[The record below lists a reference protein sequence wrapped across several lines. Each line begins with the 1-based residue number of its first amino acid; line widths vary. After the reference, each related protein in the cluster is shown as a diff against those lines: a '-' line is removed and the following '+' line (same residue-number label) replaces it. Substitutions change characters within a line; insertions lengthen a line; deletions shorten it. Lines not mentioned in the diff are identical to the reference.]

1 MKSAGRQACGCP
13 LAASRLWY
21 GPRVVNNRGM
31 SDRQTAVASL
41 KPKPRAASRRQRRA
55 GKWRRG
61 SVIAALAVLSAFP
74 LLFHRYVP
82 NSIGNLGSLLETF
95 LPWVGVAIPIL
106 GAAALVRRSATAGVA
121 LLIPALVWGLMF
133 GHLLIPN
140 RGGGGPSDLRVL
152 SHNVDAAN
160 PDPVKTAQELLAA
173 DADVVALEEI
183 TTADLKIYKA
193 QFAKAYP
200 HVVSRGT
207 VALWSKYPVEESKSV
222 DVGFSWTRALRAEVS
237 TPQGKVAFY
246 VAHLASVRVGTS
258 GFTSNQR
265 NDTIKQL
272 GEQIA
277 AEKLAGVVVMGDFN
291 GTANDRSLA
300 PITSG
305 LRSAQGAAGTGFGF
319 TWPAKFPMARI
330 DHILVRGVVP
340 TKAWVMSP
348 TGSDHRPVVAELRI

>member
-1 MKSAGRQACGCP
+1 
-13 LAASRLWY
+13 
-21 GPRVVNNRGM
+21 M

-41 KPKPRAASRRQRRA
+41 KPKPRSAARSRRRA
-55 GKWRRG
+55 GSWRRG
-61 SVIAALAVLSAFP
+61 WVIAVLAVLSTFP

-95 LPWVGVAIPIL
+95 LPWAGVAVPIL
-106 GAAALVRRSATAGVA
+106 AAAALVRRSATAGVA
-121 LLIPALVWGLMF
+121 VLIPAVVWGLMF
-133 GHLLIPN
+133 GHLLIPG
-140 RGGGGPSDLRVL
+140 RGGGASDLRVL
-152 SHNVDAAN
+152 THNVDASN
-160 PDPVKTAQELLAA
+160 PDPVKTAQDLIGAN
-173 DADVVALEEI
+173 ADVVALEEI

-193 QFAKAYP
+193 QLAKVYP
-200 HVVSRGT
+200 HVVARGT
-207 VALWSKYPVEESKSV
+207 VALWSKYPVEESTSV
-222 DVGFSWTRALRAEVS
+222 DVGFAWTRALRAEVS

-246 VAHLASVRVGTS
+246 VAHLASVRVGAT

-272 GEQIA
+272 GQQLA

-300 PITSG
+300 PITSS

-330 DHILVRGVVP
+330 DHILVRGVTP
-340 TKAWVMSP
+340 TRAWVMAP
-348 TGSDHRPVVAELRI
+348 TGSDHRPVVAEIRI